1 MEHLE
6 ILFYTQIFHWCE
18 NALAYL
24 QQWLRKGFIKLTPG
38 HGEEQTM
45 VEGVS
50 KNLEEVKFVNTM
62 LREQP

>member
-1 MEHLE
+1 MGHLE
-6 ILFYTQIFHWCE
+6 ILIYAQTSHWHE

-24 QQWLRKGFIKLTPG
+24 RQWKRKGFIKLTPG
-38 HGEEQTM
+38 HGEEQKM

-62 LREQP
+62 VRKQP